1 MAGAFVAG
9 AIVSSLI
16 LDTKKWSSSVSKVN
30 SDQAKMAGMSQKT
43 ATKFKAVGAG
53 MTIVGAAIVGGM
65 GKAVAAFGDFDQAM
79 TESTSIMGDL
89 SQEIRDEMAQ
99 TALDMSGESVFA
111 AKDLGEAYFFLASAG
126 LDAKESIAALPVV
139 TSFATAGAFDLAS
152 ATDLLTDAQSALGL
166 SGGTAAENQ
175 LKMVRVSDVLVK
187 ANTLANAKVQEFSE
201 ALTNRAGPAMRAY
214 GVDVESGVAVL
225 AAFADQGIK
234 GSEAGTMYSIV
245 LRDLQKSALSNKEAF
260 KTAGIAVYDA
270 NGNLNNMADIVGQ
283 LEERLGGMSAEQKKV
298 ELSTLGFQEKS
309 QGALLTLLGTSDAIR
324 EYEKELRSAGG
335 VTQEVA
341 DKQLEG
347 FNNQMTMA
355 KNRVMAAV
363 IPIGEQLAPVVL
375 KLADAVSKVVT
386 KFADWAKANP
396 ALFGTVTKIVAGLGA
411 LMLVLGPIVMIL
423 PKLIMN
429 IKLLNTQTK
438 GVSGA
443 LGKLG
448 LVATAAFVGWEIG
461 KQIGQMKILG
471 KTIDDHVQDKV
482 EKLIDTLEIYKSKAQ
497 AGEGHTAALAK
508 RQKIL
513 ADASEKA
520 GTKITNL
527 HDAMAI
533 LSGGTT
539 KAEEAAAAL
548 VKREKE
554 LTDAATDAK
563 PPLDELSESFKTTI
577 QPITDVD
584 ARVIQL
590 SKDLADGTI
599 TVSEYFKALNLLD
612 NPLAQL
618 QDRIENMPMDD
629 ALEGVESYVA
639 EWESVPDTTQ
649 SVFNQIG
656 LQSFDSQTEIEK
668 HAETMKTNVTSIWS
682 EMADGLKTKWAST
695 LGEFL
700 ASGEIFK
707 GDFTGLFDSMKTQFF
722 DIVGQM
728 AANIATNLFDTIL
741 SGAADAATG
750 LLGSLGSALGG
761 GAADIAG
768 GLSSVTGALSSAVN
782 PIGMI
787 SGAVTAIASVAA
799 LFKKTGPTST
809 ELWLMEETWKESK
822 QLTDYTMINI
832 GGSSGWLP
840 RIHDKQD
847 SIIEKHE
854 YQMKQNRKLIQIT
867 TEKQNMLIGISGII
881 ATATKTSAE
890 LLGGIKKDLAKVTGA
905 QSGYTATNPEL
916 VMMHGSPANPEHAI
930 PDSRL
935 RELLAAAEGGAGGR
949 GRGDVNLESNQEV
962 NFNGL
967 MISDRDYMRT
977 RGIPELLSALKA
989 NVGLADLKT
998 IVGVT

>member
-65 GKAVAAFGDFDQAM
+65 GKAIAAFGDFDQAM

-89 SQEIRDEMAQ
+89 SQEMRDEMAQ
-99 TALDMSGESVFA
+99 TALDMSGKSAFA
-111 AKDLGEAYFFLASAG
+111 AKDLGEAYYFLASAG
-126 LDAKESIAALPVV
+126 LDAEKSIAALPVV
-139 TSFATAGAFDLAS
+139 TSFATAGAFDLAT

-166 SGGTAAENQ
+166 SGGTAAESQ
-175 LKMVRVSDVLVK
+175 QKMVRVSDVLVK
-187 ANTLANAKVQEFSE
+187 ANTLANASVQQFSE
-201 ALTNRAGPAMRAY
+201 ALTNRSGPAMRAY
-214 GVDVESGVAVL
+214 GIDVESGVAVL

-245 LRDLQKSALSNKEAF
+245 LRDLQKSALSNKKAF
-260 KTAGIAVYDA
+260 ETAGIAVYDA

-283 LEERLGGMSAEQKKV
+283 LETRLGGMSAEQKKV

-324 EYEKELRSAGG
+324 KYEKELRSAGG
-335 VTQEVA
+335 VTQEVS

-347 FNNQMTMA
+347 FNKQMEMA

-396 ALFGTVTKIVAGLGA
+396 ALFGTITKIVAGLGA

-429 IKLLNTQTK
+429 MKLLNTQTK

-461 KQIGQMKILG
+461 KQIGQLKILG
-471 KTIDDHVQDKV
+471 KTIDEHVQDKV
-482 EKLIDTLEIYKSKAQ
+482 TKLIDTLEIYKSKAQ

-533 LSGGTT
+533 LNGGMT
-539 KAEEAAAAL
+539 KAEKAAAAL
-548 VKREKE
+548 VKQKKE
-554 LTDAATDAK
+554 LKEKTEGIIK
-563 PPLDELSESFKTTI
+563 PINELSESFKTTI

-584 ARVIQL
+584 ARIVQL
-590 SKDLADGTI
+590 SKDLAEGTI
-599 TVSEYFKALNLLD
+599 TVSEYFKALTLLD
-612 NPLAQL
+612 DPLARL

-629 ALEGVESYVA
+629 ALEGVDSYVT
-639 EWESVPDTTQ
+639 EWESVPDATQ
-649 SVFNQIG
+649 SVFEQIG
-656 LQSFDSQTEIEK
+656 LQSLSSQTEIEK
-668 HAETMKTNVTSIWS
+668 HAEGMKTNVTSIWDD
-682 EMADGLKTKWAST
+682 MADGLKTKWST
-695 LGEFL
+695 AVSDLIT
-700 ASGEIFK
+700 SGDLFR
-707 GDFTGLFDSMKTQFF
+707 GDFTGLVDTMKTQFF
-722 DIVGQM
+722 DMVGQM
-728 AANIATNLFDTIL
+728 AAKITADLFGVIID
-741 SGAADAATG
+741 GAADAAKS
-750 LLGSLGSALGG
+750 LLGSLGDALGG
-761 GAADIAG
+761 GGAD
-768 GLSSVTGALSSAVN
+768 SVTGGFESVSDALASAAN
-782 PIGMI
+782 PIGLI
-787 SGAVTAIASVAA
+787 SGAVTAIASVAS
-799 LFKKTGPTST
+799 LFKKAGPSST
-809 ELWLMEETWKESK
+809 DSWHFEQTWIQQK
-822 QLTDYTMINI
+822 QLTDYTMAEI
-832 GGSSGWLP
+832 GGSGGWFA
-840 RIHDKQD
+840 RIHDKTNQVVL
-847 SIIEKHE
+847 KNE
-854 YQMKQNRKLIQIT
+854 YQMKQNRKMVDNLKTINT
-867 TEKQNMLIGISGII
+867 
-881 ATATKTSAE
+881 ATAEISRFTSPLSGDIRAVE
-890 LLGGIKKDLAKVTGA
+890 KAVRKIPKA
-905 QSGYTATNPEL
+905 QHGYTSTKPEL
-916 VMMHGSPANPEHAI
+916 VMLHGTPAKPEHAI
-930 PDSRL
+930 PDDRL
-935 RELLAAAEGGAGGR
+935 RALLSSAGGGGG
-949 GRGDVNLESNQEV
+949 GRGDVSLESNQEV

-977 RGIPELLSALKA
+977 RGIPELLSALDA
-989 NVGLADLKT
+989 NVGLAKLKS
-998 IVGVT
+998 IIGVT